1 MNLFLQF
8 NAKRFE
14 TMSKKRK
21 LMWLVIV
28 IVFLFFLLRLF
39 YPETHILHKT
49 EQIEINVVNAF
60 HIQSF
65 SRNSEL
71 STKTYKIESN
81 DMVYYF
87 TFPTF
92 SKDYDM
98 FRDHV
103 ENDLL
108 NGRIKMI
115 SAVVAT
121 EQALED
127 RIYGRYRILAFDVDG
142 IGYLSIE
149 STKRVLIEHDIGE
162 FLGFL
167 LCGILPLAGMIF
179 EFHLLGIITYR
190 KKPKTD

>member
-49 EQIEINVVNAF
+49 EQIEINVVNAV

-162 FLGFL
+162 LLGFL

-179 EFHLLGIITYR
+179 DFHLLGIITYR

>member
-60 HIQSF
+60 HIKSF

-92 SKDYDM
+92 SKEYDM

-108 NGRIKMI
+108 NGRIKTI

-162 FLGFL
+162 LLGFI